1 LKVISPYSA
10 EDNLGLL
17 RSAIQDPDPVVYLEN
32 EMMYGRE
39 FDVPANIMDPNFT
52 IPIGK
57 AKCERAGTD
66 VTIVAHAKMVGHSL
80 EAANIL

>member
-1 LKVISPYSA
+1 
-10 EDNLGLL
+10 
-17 RSAIQDPDPVVYLEN
+17 
-32 EMMYGRE
+32 MMYGRE